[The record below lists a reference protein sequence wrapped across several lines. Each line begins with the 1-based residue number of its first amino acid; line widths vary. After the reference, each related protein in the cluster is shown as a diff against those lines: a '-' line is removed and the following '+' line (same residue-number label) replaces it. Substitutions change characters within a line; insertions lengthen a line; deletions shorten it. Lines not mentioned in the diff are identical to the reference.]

1 MDENSENSQLAGIA
15 QVWQAN
21 ESLWNDKL
29 IPMLL
34 DPLEKEGGIRWAGT
48 WEHVLAIAFGRSL
61 KTFEA
66 VQLLSD
72 PRRPRSLWDDAFV
85 LTRSLYETF
94 VTLEWVR
101 VSPDRA
107 QMVLDEFTLKLAHF
121 AQHLRE
127 DLNPEQILK
136 ISTDRDAVL
145 RHHGRGPGALSL
157 LPSVEDRVRTIAEL
171 LKERHPNLKW
181 EYEFYYRD
189 VSGIAHM
196 SGWGLVLSMSGETVQ
211 SSPRTG
217 YNAVL
222 CNGLWIFRILNCWN
236 RTFRRIAD
244 DTLNDWLTEWA
255 KRAGISENRLKS

>member
-1 MDENSENSQLAGIA
+1 MGEDSENSQLGRIA
-15 QVWQAN
+15 LVWQAN
-21 ESLWNDKL
+21 EWLWNDKL
-29 IPMLL
+29 APKLL
-34 DPLEKEGGIRWAGT
+34 DPLEKGGGIHWDGAG
-48 WEHVLAIAFGRSL
+48 EHVLVIAFGRSL
-61 KTFEA
+61 KTFES

-72 PRRPRSLWDDAFV
+72 PRRPRYLWDDAFV

-127 DLNPEQILK
+127 DLGPEQILK
-136 ISTDRDAVL
+136 IFADRDAVL
-145 RHHGRGPGALSL
+145 RQHGRGPGALSL
-157 LPSVEDRVRTIAEL
+157 LPSLEDRVRTIAES
-171 LKERHPNLKW
+171 LKESHPNLGL
-181 EYEFYYRD
+181 EYESYYRD

-211 SSPRTG
+211 SPPRTG

-222 CNGLWIFRILNCWN
+222 CNGLLIFRILTCWN

-255 KRAGISENRLKS
+255 KRAGISESQL

>member
-1 MDENSENSQLAGIA
+1 VGEDSENSQLDRIA
-15 QVWQAN
+15 LVWQAN
-21 ESLWNDKL
+21 EWLWNDK
-29 IPMLL
+29 IVPQLL
-34 DPLEKEGGIRWAGT
+34 APLEKEGGIRWTGT
-48 WEHVLAIAFGRSL
+48 WEHVLVIAFGRSL
-61 KTFEA
+61 KTFES

-72 PRRPRSLWDDAFV
+72 PRRPRYLWDDAFV

-94 VTLEWVR
+94 VTLEWAR
-101 VSPDRA
+101 ASTDRA

-121 AQHLRE
+121 VQHLRK
-127 DLNPEQILK
+127 DRLNPEQILE
-136 ISTDRDAVL
+136 IFADRDAVIQ
-145 RHHGRGPGALSL
+145 RHGRGPGALSL
-157 LPSVEDRVRTIAEL
+157 LPSLEDRVRTIAES
-171 LKERHPNLKW
+171 LKERHPNLEW
-181 EYEFYYRD
+181 EYESYYRD

-196 SGWGLVLSMSGETVQ
+196 SGWGLVLSMSGETVR

-255 KRAGISENRLKS
+255 KRAGISESKL

>member
-1 MDENSENSQLAGIA
+1 MGENSENSQLDRIA
-15 QVWQAN
+15 LDWQAN
-21 ESLWNDKL
+21 ERLWNDKL

-34 DPLEKEGGIRWAGT
+34 DPLEKEGGIHWTGT

-72 PRRPRSLWDDAFV
+72 LRRPRYLWDDAFV

-94 VTLEWVR
+94 VTLEWAR
-101 VSPDRA
+101 VSTDGA
-107 QMVLDEFTLKLAHF
+107 QIVLDEFTLKLAHF
-121 AQHLRE
+121 VQHLRK
-127 DLNPEQILK
+127 DRLNPERMLEIFA
-136 ISTDRDAVL
+136 DRDAVL
-145 RHHGRGPGALSL
+145 QRHGRNPGTLSL
-157 LPSVEDRVRTIAEL
+157 LPSIEHRVRTIAEP
-171 LKERHPNLKW
+171 LKETYADLEW

-189 VSGIAHM
+189 VSGFAHM
-196 SGWGLVLSMSGETVQ
+196 SGWGMVLSMSGETVQ

-217 YNAVL
+217 YYAAL
-222 CNGLWIFRILNCWN
+222 CNGLWLFRILNCWN

-255 KRAGISENRLKS
+255 ARTDIPESK

>member
-1 MDENSENSQLAGIA
+1 MNENSENSQLERIG

-21 ESLWNDKL
+21 EWLWNAKL
-29 IPMLL
+29 VPELL
-34 DPLEKEGGIRWAGT
+34 DPLEKEGGICWNGA
-48 WEHVLAIAFGRSL
+48 WERVLAIAFGRSL

-66 VQLLSD
+66 VHVLSD
-72 PRRPRSLWDDAFV
+72 PRRPRYLWDEAFV

-101 VSPDRA
+101 VNPIRA

-127 DLNPEQILK
+127 DRDPEQIMK
-136 ISTDRDAVL
+136 IFTDRDAVL
-145 RHHGRGPGALSL
+145 RQHGRGPGALSL
-157 LPSVEDRVRTIAEL
+157 LPSVEDRVRTIAEP
-171 LKERHPNLKW
+171 LKERHPNLEW

-222 CNGLWIFRILNCWN
+222 CNGLWFFRILNCWN

-244 DTLNDWLTEWA
+244 DTLFNDWLTNWA
-255 KRAGISENRLKS
+255 KRAQIQETV